1 MFAKNVLDLADI
13 IKQEQNVHPKK
24 QVIIRNTLPAHTDYS
39 PSRPGE
45 AKSQECWQHNP
56 NSHFGNYYMKEIAKL
71 SGFKYLDSAAI
82 YMDRGDLHLETNHGY
97 DCLNYC
103 YTPETYIPEVV
114 LINKLLR

>member
-1 MFAKNVLDLADI
+1 
-13 IKQEQNVHPKK
+13 
-24 QVIIRNTLPAHTDYS
+24 
-39 PSRPGE
+39 
-45 AKSQECWQHNP
+45 
-56 NSHFGNYYMKEIAKL
+56 MKEIAKL

-114 LINKLLR
+114 LINKLLRWSFFRKNCVFGWFFFVLNKSVT